1 MQGPVIPGGAV
12 VFTDRILAV
21 GAAPAITAAYP
32 EAEVE
37 ELGDVCLMP
46 GLINAHTHL
55 ELSTLTPGDP
65 PAGFVPWLLR
75 LMGNRPP
82 TPAALEES
90 IQQSIAQGVAQCLR
104 FGVTAVGD
112 ISRQCA
118 LTRPLLGTMP
128 LRVVSYG
135 EVQAMAQRRGFLE
148 ERLATA
154 VDAAPYGSRL
164 TVGITPHAPY
174 SIERLG
180 YERCLAVAR
189 QGRLPLAT
197 HLAETVDEA
206 AFLADH
212 AGPLR
217 GLWDHLQAWDEQVPR
232 FTGGP
237 IRWARDIG
245 LLDYP
250 TLLAHVNYLDE
261 AELEILAAGRA
272 SVVYCPRTHA
282 YFGHAPHRFRE
293 MLSRGINVALG
304 TDSCASAPDLNVV
317 EDLRQVYAM
326 DPTAPAQ
333 ELWQLITTRAA
344 QAIGQEAAL
353 GAIAPGK
360 AADFVAFAAQG
371 PDPLADI
378 LHTFHL
384 PQKVW
389 IAGQAVAPHSA

>member
-1 MQGPVIPGGAV
+1 
-12 VFTDRILAV
+12 
-21 GAAPAITAAYP
+21 
-32 EAEVE
+32 
-37 ELGDVCLMP
+37 
-46 GLINAHTHL
+46 
-55 ELSTLTPGDP
+55 
-65 PAGFVPWLLR
+65 
-75 LMGNRPP
+75 
-82 TPAALEES
+82 
-90 IQQSIAQGVAQCLR
+90 
-104 FGVTAVGD
+104 
-112 ISRQCA
+112 
-118 LTRPLLGTMP
+118 
-128 LRVVSYG
+128 
-135 EVQAMAQRRGFLE
+135 
-148 ERLATA
+148 
-154 VDAAPYGSRL
+154 
-164 TVGITPHAPY
+164 
-174 SIERLG
+174 
-180 YERCLAVAR
+180 
-189 QGRLPLAT
+189 
-197 HLAETVDEA
+197 
-206 AFLADH
+206 
-212 AGPLR
+212 
-217 GLWDHLQAWDEQVPR
+217 LWDDLQAWDEQVPR

-326 DPTAPAQ
+326 DPTAPAH

-344 QAIGQEAAL
+344 QAIGQEGAL
-353 GAIAPGK
+353 GAITPGK